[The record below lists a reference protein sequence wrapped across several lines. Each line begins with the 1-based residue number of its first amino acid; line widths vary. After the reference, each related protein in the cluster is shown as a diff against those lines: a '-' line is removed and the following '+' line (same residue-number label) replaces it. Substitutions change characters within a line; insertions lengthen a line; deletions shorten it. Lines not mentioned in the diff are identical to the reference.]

1 MSIRVYDHV
10 DKLNIVQYSR
20 LMNVVIFGAA
30 GALGR
35 VVAPAAES
43 LAVDLMDP
51 AGARAAASGDA
62 VLNAPAAA

>member
-1 MSIRVYDHV
+1 
-10 DKLNIVQYSR
+10 
-20 LMNVVIFGAA
+20 MNVVIFGAA